1 MTIPLVVQGLVET
14 EDGVVFGLDTC
25 KGSAWLEVNDS
36 FRYERIGAKK
46 GYTARK
52 ETKKG
57 GDYWYGY
64 RKVAGKL
71 HKRYIGKTAE
81 LSIAKL
87 DEIAEALDIPQQSR
101 VIDKARETVIH
112 IFDDD
117 MLTTLQLK
125 VQLLQKALEA
135 SLAGRSEKS
144 GMINSSESSKLN
156 TEVTESELQTELG
169 NLKAEKESL
178 RQDLAEVFSKVRS
191 VTFTDKTWQRLAA
204 VAEKTGK
211 SKNDFLES
219 LLQGNNSFIGTVA
232 VQTQPFMEIV
242 VSETKADGVKITQQL
257 ESHIFQL
264 METVQ
269 LELETLKQELANARA
284 DYIKLLENS
293 IHITSKLRQEVQG
306 LLVEL
311 EAQITSCDELR
322 EELEDKELVCVQ
334 LQSQLETERSSREKI
349 EARLSEKEQN
359 SARVATVSKKST
371 ADATTILSQLRAKR
385 KKSPVSLAD
394 IEAILEILEES

>member
-14 EDGVVFGLDTC
+14 EDGEVFGLDTC

-46 GYTARK
+46 GYTVRK
-52 ETKKG
+52 ETKRG

-71 HKRYIGKTAE
+71 QKRYIGKTAE

-101 VIDKARETVIH
+101 AIDKARETVIY
-112 IFDDD
+112 IFEDDR
-117 MLTTLQLK
+117 LKALQLK
-125 VQLLQKALEA
+125 VQVLQKALEA
-135 SLAGRSEKS
+135 SLAGHSEKS
-144 GMINSSESSKLN
+144 GMSNSSESSKLN
-156 TEVTESELQTELG
+156 TEVTESELHTELG
-169 NLKAEKESL
+169 NLKAENEGL

-191 VTFTDKTWQRLAA
+191 ATFTDETWQRLVA

-211 SKNDFLES
+211 SRNDFLES
-219 LLQGNNSFIGTVA
+219 LLQGNNPFIETVA

-242 VSETKADGVKITQQL
+242 LSETKADGAKITQQP
-257 ESHIFQL
+257 ESHIFPL

-269 LELETLKQELANARA
+269 FELETLKQELANARA
-284 DYIKLLENS
+284 DYIKLLETS
-293 IHITSKLRQEVQG
+293 IHVTNKLRQEVQG

-311 EAQITSCDELR
+311 EAQTTSCYELQ

-334 LQSQLETERSSREKI
+334 LQSQLDIERSDREKI
-349 EARLSEKEQN
+349 EAELSELKQNSAPTATLSEKL
-359 SARVATVSKKST
+359 TP
-371 ADATTILSQLRAKR
+371 DAATILSQLRARR
-385 KKSPVSLAD
+385 KKSKTDLAD
-394 IEAILEILEES
+394 LEAILEILES